1 MQRSLGSF
9 VVTIR
14 FVPFVCVMAALAV
27 LCSLGF
33 WQLERATWK
42 KDLIAERQ
50 RYAGLPPVTID
61 GRDAQLANYS
71 RARVIGS
78 FIPNAEIHLA
88 RGDLHS
94 GAAGYHV
101 VVPFRLRDGSVLLV
115 NRGFIP
121 LAWRER
127 TRHYDGKTQTIEGI
141 VRTQTKTTFF
151 TPRNEPHNN
160 FWFTIDIDAMLGHH
174 GLADGLNFYLDE
186 ARRPS
191 SQEGE
196 PIGGQTPMTLRDHH
210 VSYAITW
217 FSLALVLLAL
227 SLMAAVRRH

>member
-42 KDLIAERQ
+42 KEIIAERNS
-50 RYAGLPPVTID
+50 YARLPPVMID
-61 GRDAQLANYS
+61 GRESQLANYS

-121 LAWRER
+121 LAWRTR

-151 TPRNEPHNN
+151 T
-160 FWFTIDIDAMLGHH
+160 A
-174 GLADGLNFYLDE
+174 
-186 ARRPS
+186 S
-191 SQEGE
+191 
-196 PIGGQTPMTLRDHH
+196 
-210 VSYAITW
+210 
-217 FSLALVLLAL
+217 
-227 SLMAAVRRH
+227 

>member
-9 VVTIR
+9 VVSIR
-14 FVPFVCVMAALAV
+14 LLPLVSVMAAFAA
-27 LCSLGF
+27 LCSLGL
-33 WQLERATWK
+33 WQLERAQWK
-42 KDLIAERQ
+42 KDLIAQ
-50 RYAGLPPVTID
+50 RHSYARLPSVMID
-61 GRDAQLANYS
+61 GREAQLANYR
-71 RARVIGS
+71 RARVTGS
-78 FIPNAEIHLA
+78 FIPNSEIHLA

-101 VVPFRLRDGSVLLV
+101 IVPFRLRDGSVLLV

-121 LAWRER
+121 LAWRTR

-141 VRTQTKTTFF
+141 VRTQTKPTFF
-151 TPRNEPHNN
+151 TPRNEPDNN
-160 FWFTIDIDAMLGHH
+160 FWFTIDIDAMLRHH
-174 GLADGLNFYLDE
+174 GLANGLNFYLDE

-191 SQEGE
+191 LQEGE
-196 PIGGQTPMTLRDHH
+196 PIGGQTLMTLRDHH

-217 FSLALVLLAL
+217 FSLALVLLVL